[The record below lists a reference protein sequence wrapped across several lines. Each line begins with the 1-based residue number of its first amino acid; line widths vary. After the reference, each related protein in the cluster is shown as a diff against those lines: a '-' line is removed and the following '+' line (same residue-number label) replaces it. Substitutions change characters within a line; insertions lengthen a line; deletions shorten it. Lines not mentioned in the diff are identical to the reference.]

1 MLGEPSMNEKLCRL
15 KRWVA
20 KGKGLRKKT
29 PTTIRTQGAAVDWGA
44 SQRVLYTPPT
54 QEASDQHACKRS
66 GAGLQAEHPNSPS
79 PPGSMSE
86 SVRCVNEKLAM
97 LAGEMENLEYGTAWG
112 QLCSALRGGGGGG
125 EKYFDVCREGLELR
139 RLLVVFDMKGSG
151 EKSSSHSKPPPTSTK
166 QDITLLWWFTTQNTQ
181 QTHSCALQVSKH
193 RSGPQ
198 LAELLPCPR
207 GHLKQ
212 YLMSS
217 AKSLRDLQCALFS
230 FFKTRLPSK
239 IPSSSVELSEFMHL
253 PRQGEPDDGAGLP
266 RSGPRASAP
275 QCPSSLVGVSWKAKQ
290 KPISK
295 RQLPEPT
302 GVCRHRPQCIW
313 LTG

>member
-1 MLGEPSMNEKLCRL
+1 MAKPAVLGRTRAHLGSIPRPGPRVL
-15 KRWVA
+15 KSISFA
-20 KGKGLRKKT
+20 KNCFSGGERTGGRGREGTSASSTELVEGQGPRKHT
-29 PTTIRTQGAAVDWGA
+29 VTVVRA

-54 QEASDQHACKRS
+54 QEASDQHTCKRS

-166 QDITLLWWFTTQNTQ
+166 QDITLL
-181 QTHSCALQVSKH
+181 
-193 RSGPQ
+193 
-198 LAELLPCPR
+198 
-207 GHLKQ
+207 
-212 YLMSS
+212 
-217 AKSLRDLQCALFS
+217 
-230 FFKTRLPSK
+230 
-239 IPSSSVELSEFMHL
+239 
-253 PRQGEPDDGAGLP
+253 
-266 RSGPRASAP
+266 
-275 QCPSSLVGVSWKAKQ
+275 
-290 KPISK
+290 
-295 RQLPEPT
+295 
-302 GVCRHRPQCIW
+302 
-313 LTG
+313 